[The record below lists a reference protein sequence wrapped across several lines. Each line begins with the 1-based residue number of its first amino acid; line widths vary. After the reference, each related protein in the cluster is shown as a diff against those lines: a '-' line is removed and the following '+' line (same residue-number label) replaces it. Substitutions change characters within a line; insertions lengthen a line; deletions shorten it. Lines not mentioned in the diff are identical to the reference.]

1 LKSPENKPLLHQNKI
16 VKIVLLGYMGSGK
29 STIGKLLAHKKS
41 LEFIDLD
48 DYIEQ
53 AENMSVS
60 EIFENKGEV
69 YFRKKEFQYLNEVL
83 EQRNDFI
90 LSTGGG
96 TPCYGNNMQ
105 TILENTNNA
114 FYLKVSIPEL
124 TKRLLKEKD
133 ERPLVRNI
141 TEEELPEFIG
151 KHLFER
157 SYYYNQASKVIS
169 CDTKSPQEIVDEIE
183 SYLV

>member
-1 LKSPENKPLLHQNKI
+1 M
-16 VKIVLLGYMGSGK
+16 KIVLLGYMGSGK
-29 STIGKLLAHKKS
+29 STIGRLLAQKKD

-48 DYIEQ
+48 NYIEQ

-60 EIFENKGEV
+60 DIFKNKGEL
-69 YFRKKEFQYLNEVL
+69 YFRKKEYQYLHEVL
-83 EQRNDFI
+83 AQKNNFV
-90 LSTGGG
+90 LSLGGG

-105 TILENTNNA
+105 AILEETKNA

-133 ERPLVRNI
+133 ERPLVRNLA
-141 TEEELPEFIG
+141 EEELPEFIG

-157 SYYYNQASKVIS
+157 SYFYNQANKVIS
-169 CDTKSPQEIVDEIE
+169 CDNKNQQEIVTEVVTA
-183 SYLV
+183 LV